1 MTRVRLPGSSTM
13 GEKKKISVVVTVA
26 ALAVMAMCCLLVIS
40 IFLPE
45 EVRNKQPVVSGPDLK
60 AQRDTEAVRSSVN
73 APHRAH
79 FDEGTEDGSRRP
91 LDTESTPVGNEP
103 ALEHREDSEPDNP
116 KDVDTK
122 ATHPEST
129 LRWQPP
135 PLKWAPGA
143 VFHES
148 TEPTDTTETA
158 KGASNEQP
166 MGTVDLIVSVWDI
179 DTSSIVESA
188 FVETL
193 DSQSVLRAAVWIG
206 DPVNGGSRSNRIRL
220 QGTEDNNYLLRA
232 TSGNKVGFSSVGTA
246 EGSSYTGSAVTKTTT
261 DDGTRCEIRV
271 RVFVSSPGD
280 RQKGFRLRVLNADES
295 PLSGTSMSLGRSIVG
310 QTDVDGYASV
320 PDWSKGGFADLL
332 LCIHHP
338 GMVPVF
344 RHFSELELD
353 SMTTVTLRA
362 SELELRFTNFLPQG
376 TSWRNF
382 HEPSLEEV
390 GLGVFY
396 DGQDPEGALSEP
408 VVQWNPGRHRFRTDN
423 IALLEEAIGEKVPV
437 SKFESYAFWYAL
449 QWSYD
454 EATGEWRV
462 IVPHAGQFAF
472 AIAIAR
478 RPGTWG
484 GSERTRK
491 MMYPGFIIDAT
502 DPSNPSARLVY
513 PQ

>member
-1 MTRVRLPGSSTM
+1 M

-26 ALAVMAMCCLLVIS
+26 ALAVMAVCCLLVIS

-103 ALEHREDSEPDNP
+103 ALEHREDSEPDDP
-116 KDVDTK
+116 KEVD
-122 ATHPEST
+122 ATATLPEST

-135 PLKWAPGA
+135 QLDWSPGA
-143 VFHES
+143 VFHEP
-148 TEPTDTTETA
+148 TVPTDTTETA

-166 MGTVDLIVSVWDI
+166 MGTVDLLVSVWDI
-179 DTSSIVESA
+179 ETTSLVRSA
-188 FVETL
+188 FVEVL

-206 DPVNGGSRSNRIRL
+206 DPVNGDYGGNRIRL
-220 QGTEDNNYLLRA
+220 IGSKDDNYLLRA
-232 TSGNKVGFSSVGTA
+232 TSGNKVGFASVGTA
-246 EGSSYTGSAVTKTTT
+246 VGSRFAGTAVSRMANE
-261 DDGTRCEIRV
+261 DGERFEISV
-271 RVFVSSPGD
+271 RLFVSSPED
-280 RQKGFRLRVLNADES
+280 RQHGPQLRVLDSDDS
-295 PLSGTSMSLGRSIVG
+295 PLAGTSLYLGQSIVG
-310 QTDVDGYASV
+310 QTDVDGIAHV
-320 PDWSKGGFADLL
+320 PEWGKGGFGETL

-338 GMVPVF
+338 GLVPVF
-344 RHFSELELD
+344 RHSDELAHD
-353 SMTTVTLRA
+353 TVTTVTLRA
-362 SELELRFTNFLPQG
+362 PELELRFTNFLSQG
-376 TSWRNF
+376 TSWRSFRDSHTGFSPDLND
-382 HEPSLEEV
+382 V
-390 GLGVFY
+390 GLGVFAE
-396 DGQDPEGALSEP
+396 GEDPEQVLSKP
-408 VVQWNPGRHRFRTDN
+408 VVEWNPGRHSFRTDN
-423 IALLEEAIGEKVPV
+423 ISLLENVLGEKVHG
-437 SKFESYAFWYAL
+437 SKVKAYRSWYAL
-449 QWSYD
+449 QWSCD